1 MAGSTKRTAAAVTGT
16 ASLDDAAAAAGAARP
31 RGSGPGGTDPLIGD
45 LRRGGLLPLLVLHL
59 CAQGPTYGNQLME
72 RIGHLTAGTV
82 AVNPNTMYPLLR
94 SLEGRALIAGEW
106 EHPERRSRRFYR
118 ITPEGDAER
127 RRLAREVVPRL
138 DAIAHGIQRI
148 QAELGPAGASL
159 TAAHDADADADA
171 GEAGR

>member
-1 MAGSTKRTAAAVTGT
+1 MGRSAKRTSAAVADT
-16 ASLDDAAAAAGAARP
+16 ASLDEAAAAAGGPRP
-31 RGSGPGGTDPLIGD
+31 RGAGPGGTDPLIGD

-72 RIGHLTAGTV
+72 RIGALTAGTV

-94 SLEGRALIAGEW
+94 SLEGRGLIAGQW

-118 ITPEGDAER
+118 ITEEGEAER
-127 RRLAREVVPRL
+127 ERMAVEVGERL

-148 QAELGPAGASL
+148 QAELRG
-159 TAAHDADADADA
+159 
-171 GEAGR
+171 